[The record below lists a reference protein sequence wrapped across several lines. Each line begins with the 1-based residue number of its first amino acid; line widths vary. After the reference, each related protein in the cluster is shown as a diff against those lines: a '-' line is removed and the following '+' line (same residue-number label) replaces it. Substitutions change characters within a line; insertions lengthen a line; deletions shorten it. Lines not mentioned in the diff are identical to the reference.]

1 MARGQKSIGQVG
13 ERQIINGWGST
24 AAPSVYAHKPVDL
37 IAGESLAVSP
47 GKIVCSAFLLVVSKG
62 EHSFSCSDTQ
72 WKAFAILEYSIGSE
86 DSTGSLLAM
95 AAFLSMP
102 IIDCKFS
109 LLMAMGIV
117 QMLKVS
123 PETMPSPGY
132 ATEDEAAARA
142 NSYLSIFIGFTVS
155 MVITGA
161 SCSASCWG
169 GAQGI

>member
-1 MARGQKSIGQVG
+1 M
-13 ERQIINGWGST
+13 
-24 AAPSVYAHKPVDL
+24 
-37 IAGESLAVSP
+37 
-47 GKIVCSAFLLVVSKG
+47 
-62 EHSFSCSDTQ
+62 
-72 WKAFAILEYSIGSE
+72 LEYSRGSE
-86 DSTGSLLAM
+86 DSTGSLMAM
-95 AAFLSMP
+95 SAFLNVP
-102 IIDCKFS
+102 VIDCKFP
-109 LLMAMGIV
+109 LLWAMRSAQI
-117 QMLKVS
+117 LKVS